1 MHAALAPPDHFSK
14 VLRVPVAVSAGEARS
29 ASYVGFT
36 ASTGRLASEAHD
48 IRSFRL
54 CHRLGCSAD

>member
-1 MHAALAPPDHFSK
+1 MHDALAPPEHFRK
-14 VLRVPVAVSAGEARS
+14 VLRVPVEMSADEARS
-29 ASYVGFT
+29 AYIGFT